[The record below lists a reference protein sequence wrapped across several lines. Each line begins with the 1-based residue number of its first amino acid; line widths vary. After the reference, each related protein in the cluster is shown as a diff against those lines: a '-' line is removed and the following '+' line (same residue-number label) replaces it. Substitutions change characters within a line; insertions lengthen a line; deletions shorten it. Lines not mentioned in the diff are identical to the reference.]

1 MWRWLCSGGSCGG
14 GYALEGHVEVVPSL
28 SWVPVLL
35 QEQEILATR
44 WMPLDEFVRQEFFQS
59 MPLHVRLM
67 ERWVFL
73 WVC

>member
-1 MWRWLCSGGSCGG
+1 M
-14 GYALEGHVEVVPSL
+14 EVVPSL